1 MKIAFVISTFP
12 PRVGGM
18 GQVALSQALALA
30 HLGHDITVFTLDYN
44 LKLHEDSIKVFYLPD
59 LIRLGDGGFVPELF
73 FELRGFDL
81 IHLHFPFYGAGF
93 MVFLASLV
101 YHTPYVVT
109 YHMDARPQGLLKNI
123 IKFFSDHLAGAL
135 ILRTAKK
142 VILVDESIEQFSL
155 VKKIA
160 VDKVVKINNAID
172 TEIFSKK
179 IVSATDLGVPQL
191 NEKKILLFVG
201 NLMLVKRLDLV
212 LEALKKLADS
222 NLALIVV
229 GGGYEES
236 EYRGMVKQLELQD
249 SVYFVGQ
256 INDHRILAKYYSLA
270 QATVVASDYESFSL
284 VALESL
290 ACATPVIGSRI
301 SALQNK
307 IEPVVNGL
315 LFTEGSSDDLV
326 KKIKEFFDYS
336 PAQRERFGIN
346 GREQVIKKFSL
357 EKNLEDLVNVYKAIV

>member
-30 HLGHDITVFTLDYN
+30 RLGHIVTVFTLDYN
-44 LKLHEDSIKVFYLPD
+44 LKLHEDSIKVVYLPD
-59 LIRLGDGGFVPELF
+59 LIRLGDAGFVPELF

-81 IHLHFPFYGAGF
+81 IHLHFPFYGASF
-93 MVFLASLV
+93 MVLLASIFARI
-101 YHTPYVVT
+101 PYVVT
-109 YHMDARPQGLLKNI
+109 YHMDAQPKGPLKNI

-135 ILRTAKK
+135 ILKKSKK

-155 VKKIA
+155 VKKIP
-160 VDKVVKINNAID
+160 VDKIIKISNAID

-179 IVSATDLGVPQL
+179 IVSATDLGVSQL

-201 NLMLVKRLDLV
+201 NLMPVKRLDLV
-212 LEALKKLADS
+212 LEALNKLADPS
-222 NLALIVV
+222 LALIVV

-236 EYRGMVKQLELQD
+236 QYRAMVKQFGLEN

-270 QATVVASDYESFSL
+270 QATVLASDYESFSL
-284 VALESL
+284 VTLESM

-315 LFTEGSSDDLV
+315 LFTQGSSDDLA

-336 PAQRERFGIN
+336 PAQREQFGKN
-346 GREQVIKKFSL
+346 GREQVIKKFSM